1 MGVSTKMVHV
11 TLHKDLQLSKKVG
24 QIDDWTALRGDEE
37 EQKTKCKA
45 FVVINSRFMTILDKV
60 LTVGE
65 STGVEGELAGLS
77 LTKEAS

>member
-1 MGVSTKMVHV
+1 
-11 TLHKDLQLSKKVG
+11 
-24 QIDDWTALRGDEE
+24 
-37 EQKTKCKA
+37 
-45 FVVINSRFMTILDKV
+45 MTILDKV